1 MNLLKI
7 QDALKNASDDQLMQL
22 MQSPDSS
29 APSFLVLSELRRRKE
44 MRAQQG
50 ESPDT
55 TVAEDLASTPQTYGD
70 REGIRSLRVPGYEDE
85 ARAEQGDQSGI
96 EAMREGG
103 VVRMQGGGDIP
114 MLPTGPADINAM
126 LLRNMQ
132 EQELNNQLDRISQG
146 QQRESERIPL
156 ITSAMRDVRALINS
170 GMSADEAVRETLGSS
185 SYRGRI
191 NPSDLGLFSAAPS
204 MTTPASQTPPAANAT
219 PSAAPAQNRPEVVA
233 PLDPGVAPPPAAA
246 APPAAAP
253 SPAEVAAAGLP
264 RSGGGGAPSGGLGT
278 LREAMQRNSELFP
291 DAMGGIRDRLRE
303 MRTDPASR
311 KNEAIN
317 MALIEAGLRMAGSN
331 NPRFIGA
338 LSEGAVPAVQGYSR
352 ELGQIRQEQRQD
364 IRDEMAV
371 AKSELERMYAI
382 GQISAA
388 EYRTRM
394 QELGAAAR
402 AAASESGANARLLA
416 SERAADARERLQAQR
431 LSADADRREQAD
443 LAAALRNPQL
453 RAQVEERIRS
463 GRPRGQQNN
472 PVTESEINA
481 AIRGFGFRVS
491 GAGQADPLGIR

>member
-1 MNLLKI
+1 MNLLKV

-22 MQSPDSS
+22 MQSPDST

-44 MRAQQG
+44 MRAQQDQA
-50 ESPDT
+50 PDT
-55 TVAEDLASTPQTYGD
+55 TVAEDLAAVPQTYGD

-103 VVRMQGGGDIP
+103 VVRMQAGGGMP

-146 QQRESERIPL
+146 QNQESERIPL
-156 ITSAMRDVRALINS
+156 ITSAMRDVRALMNS
-170 GMSADEAVRETLGSS
+170 GMSSEEAVRETLNSS

-191 NPSDLGLFSAAPS
+191 NPSELGIFSAAP
-204 MTTPASQTPPAANAT
+204 AAITPPSVNSPVA
-219 PSAAPAQNRPEVVA
+219 SPEPPPVVA
-233 PLDPGVAPPPAAA
+233 PLDPGAAPAPSPAAA
-246 APPAAAP
+246 ASPPP
-253 SPAEVAAAGLP
+253 SPAQVAAEGLP
-264 RSGGGGAPSGGLGT
+264 RGGAGVPTGGLGT
-278 LREAMQRNSELFP
+278 LRQAMERNADLFP
-291 DAMGGIRDRLRE
+291 DAMGGIRQRLSE
-303 MRTDPASR
+303 MRTDPAAR

-331 NPRFIGA
+331 NPRLIGA

-371 AKSELERMYAI
+371 AKSDLERMYAI
-382 GQISAA
+382 GQISAS

-416 SERAADARERLQAQR
+416 SERAADARERLQRDR
-431 LSADADRREQAD
+431 LEAEAGRREQAD
-443 LAAALRNPQL
+443 LASALRNPQL
-453 RAQVEERIRS
+453 RSQVEERIRS
-463 GRPRGQQNN
+463 SRPRGQQNN
-472 PVTESEINA
+472 PVTDAEINA